1 MFYGVTTNNDDVDKE
16 IRSWSFLEVNML
28 YFRIT
33 SVKKNRKKI
42 L

>member
-16 IRSWSFLEVNML
+16 IRSWWFLEVNIL

-33 SVKKNRKKI
+33 SVKKI
-42 L
+42 E